1 MSSGSISTYPAGHES
16 LASALLDG
24 LAAARRADSARHA
37 RATVAP
43 KPNCHDAVDAWV
55 SLHPGTQAVR
65 GWVCLGIS
73 GGTARFYA
81 HSLVRDADG
90 ALLDPTFSVADHPL
104 PFVPHPRQLGG
115 FFWIAVRTPA
125 TARTYRIRGS
135 RRGSGLNALT
145 LPPAASERL
154 APRSVVNTAKRT

>member
-115 FFWIAVRTPA
+115 FFGLLCVPQPPHELIVFGVPDEDPA
-125 TARTYRIRGS
+125 
-135 RRGSGLNALT
+135 
-145 LPPAASERL
+145 
-154 APRSVVNTAKRT
+154 